1 MKAVAR
7 KTLVVLTILG
17 NLFLIGI
24 GIFIMEEY
32 QYDEEFGIF
41 CIIIAVLNLIATPYK
56 IASGR
61 FNWLS
66 LYFERK
72 AEEERIKL
80 DELKKHKKNDQKQ

>member
-24 GIFIMEEY
+24 GIYIMEEY
-32 QYDEEFGIF
+32 QYEEEIGIF

-56 IASGR
+56 IVSGR
-61 FNWLS
+61 FNYKRRS
-66 LYFERK
+66 KIVPPGGATMYHRVF
-72 AEEERIKL
+72 I
-80 DELKKHKKNDQKQ
+80 